1 VANIFSITEQGII
14 MKKWAI
20 MLQDKIIK
28 QFDVEEGQRLIIGRG
43 DDAEIRID
51 NTAISRHHS
60 AIEIQN
66 GKPFLQD
73 LCSLNGTLVN
83 GKKIDFI
90 QIFEGDD
97 ILIGKF
103 NLVWSSTLE
112 GKEIMSSA
120 SMSMDIE
127 DATIFTSG
135 KPAEIPSEKKYQL
148 QVVRGKCEPQTLPIA
163 GRTSI
168 KLGKAPNS
176 DMLTP
181 GFLVSANQCYINRK
195 DNSYSII
202 PQSGWRKTLLNG
214 EVITQKTEL
223 HPGDEIT
230 IAGNTIRFEL
240 I

>member
-1 VANIFSITEQGII
+1 
-14 MKKWAI
+14 

-43 DDAEIRID
+43 EDAEIRID

-73 LCSLNGTLVN
+73 LCSLNGTVVN
-83 GKKIDFI
+83 GKKVDFI

-97 ILIGKF
+97 IVIGKF

-112 GKEIMSSA
+112 GKKSLSTPA
-120 SMSMDIE
+120 APMDIE

-135 KPAEIPSEKKYQL
+135 KPTKPTGKSFQL
-148 QVVRGKCEPQTLPIA
+148 QATAGRCEPASLPLT

-176 DMLTP
+176 DIFTP
-181 GFLVSANQCYINRK
+181 GLFVSANQCYINKKK
-195 DNSYSII
+195 DTYVII
-202 PQSGWRKTLLNG
+202 PQSGWRRTLVNG
-214 EVITQKTEL
+214 EAVKRSTEL

-240 I
+240 L

>member
-1 VANIFSITEQGII
+1 

-20 MLQDKIIK
+20 MLQGKIIK

-43 DDAEIRID
+43 DDAEIRVD

-97 ILIGKF
+97 IIIGKF
-103 NLVWSSTLE
+103 NLVWSSTLSGE
-112 GKEIMSSA
+112 AALSS
-120 SMSMDIE
+120 STTPMDIE
-127 DATIFTSG
+127 DATIFTPG
-135 KPAEIPSEKKYQL
+135 KPQNASKAKTHQL
-148 QVVRGKCEPQTLPIA
+148 NVTQGRCEPSVLPLA

-176 DMLTP
+176 DIFTP
-181 GFLVSANQCYINRK
+181 GFLVSGNQCYINKK
-195 DNSYSII
+195 DSSYFLI
-202 PQSGWRKTLLNG
+202 PQSGWRKTLING
-214 EVITQKTEL
+214 EKVTTKVEL
-223 HPGDEIT
+223 HPGDEIS

>member
-1 VANIFSITEQGII
+1 

-43 DDAEIRID
+43 EDAEIRID

-83 GKKIDFI
+83 GQKIDFI

-97 ILIGKF
+97 IIIGKF
-103 NLVWSSTLE
+103 NLVWSSTLAE
-112 GKEIMSSA
+112 KETMSSSA
-120 SMSMDIE
+120 MPMDIE
-127 DATIFTSG
+127 DATIFTTS
-135 KPAEIPSEKKYQL
+135 KPKSSPTEKAYQL
-148 QVVRGKCEPQTLPIA
+148 QVTKGGARPATVPLT

-168 KLGKAPNS
+168 KLGKSPNS
-176 DMLTP
+176 DMATP
-181 GFLVSANQCYINRK
+181 GFLVSANQCYINKK
-195 DNSYSII
+195 DSSYFLI
-202 PQSGWRKTLLNG
+202 PQSGWRKTRING
-214 EVITQKTEL
+214 QTVTNKIAL
-223 HPGDEIT
+223 HPGDEIV

>member
-1 VANIFSITEQGII
+1 
-14 MKKWAI
+14 MKKWAL

-60 AIEIQN
+60 AIELQN

-97 ILIGKF
+97 IIIGKF
-103 NLVWSSTLE
+103 NLVWSSTLKGE
-112 GKEIMSSA
+112 ESISTAAMP
-120 SMSMDIE
+120 MDIE

-135 KPAEIPSEKKYQL
+135 KPTNVSKEKEFQL
-148 QVVRGKCEPQTLPIA
+148 QILAGKCEPTTLPLA

-176 DMLTP
+176 DIFTP
-181 GFLVSANQCYINRK
+181 GFLVSANQCYINKK
-195 DNSYSII
+195 DSSYFII
-202 PQSGWRKTLLNG
+202 PQAGWRKTSINDKP
-214 EVITQKTEL
+214 ISSKTEL
-223 HPGDEIT
+223 HPGDEIS

-240 I
+240 L

>member
-1 VANIFSITEQGII
+1 

-43 DDAEIRID
+43 DDAEIRVD

-97 ILIGKF
+97 IIIGKF
-103 NLVWSSTLE
+103 NLVWSSTLK
-112 GKEIMSSA
+112 GKESLTTS

-127 DATIFTSG
+127 DATIFTPG
-135 KPAEIPSEKKYQL
+135 KPKAAKNVKTHQL
-148 QVVRGKCEPQTLPIA
+148 QVTSGKCEPMTLPLA

-176 DMLTP
+176 DIFTP
-181 GFLVSANQCYINRK
+181 GFFVSGNQCYINKK
-195 DNSYSII
+195 DDSYFLI
-202 PQSGWRKTLLNG
+202 PQSGWRKTLING
-214 EVITQKTEL
+214 AAVTGKTEL
-223 HPGDEIT
+223 HPGDEIS

-240 I
+240 L